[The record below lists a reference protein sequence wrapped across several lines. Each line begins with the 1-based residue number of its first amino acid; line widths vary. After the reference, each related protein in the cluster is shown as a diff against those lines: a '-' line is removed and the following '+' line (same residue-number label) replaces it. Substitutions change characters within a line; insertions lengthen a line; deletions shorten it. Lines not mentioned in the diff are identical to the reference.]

1 MNSDR
6 ETLKIAIQ
14 FLQLGTLVLGVAGV
28 FLTIGKRDAALDVNT
43 QEIQSLRDIASDLV
57 KTSIEAT
64 TTNRE
69 QDRSL
74 ADLRNRL
81 LALERE
87 K

>member
-1 MNSDR
+1 MNPDR
-6 ETLKIAIQ
+6 ENLKLVVQ
-14 FLQLGTLVLGVAGV
+14 FLQLATLILGVAGV
-28 FLTIGKRDAALDVNT
+28 FLTIGKRDARLETNT

-74 ADLRNRL
+74 TDLRNRL
-81 LALERE
+81 SALEQSQ
-87 K
+87 

>member
-1 MNSDR
+1 MNPDR
-6 ETLKIAIQ
+6 ENLKLVVQ
-14 FLQLGTLVLGVAGV
+14 FLQLATLILGVAGV
-28 FLTIGKRDAALDVNT
+28 FLTIGKRDARLETNT

-74 ADLRNRL
+74 DDLRKRL
-81 LALERE
+81 SALEQSQ
-87 K
+87 